1 MKKAPASRK
10 QTKINLEKCS
20 WNGEAGCDA
29 APSRNLKHEFLAGPL
44 DWRPLDRAADLGGR
58 ALHLWL
64 ILNHQARLCRK
75 RGWPLLINLKR
86 VGIPHGF
93 GEWAARRALWALE
106 EARLVEVA
114 RQPGCA
120 VEVTLL
126 NPDRSGERS

>member
-1 MKKAPASRK
+1 VTRK
-10 QTKINLEKCS
+10 RVTINLEACS
-20 WNGEAGCDA
+20 LDGEAGCGA
-29 APSRNLKHEFLAGPL
+29 APPRDREHSFLAGPL

-64 ILNHQARLCRK
+64 VLNHRARLCRK
-75 RGWPLLINLKR
+75 RGWPLVINLKR

-126 NPDRSGERS
+126 NPDPSGERS